1 MAIFLQFLW
10 LGCTSFGGPVAH
22 LGIFRRVFVEQKH
35 VFNESDYA
43 NLVALC
49 QVIPGPAS
57 SQVGMGI
64 GYRLGGVPGALAAFA
79 GFTLPSALLMALGGW
94 AVLSGK
100 LPETSWLVT
109 ALKLVALG
117 IVTQAVIGM
126 WGQLCQTRET
136 KLAAVIAAILFYI
149 EPTALAQVG
158 MIALA
163 LLAGHVLF
171 KPEATEAV
179 PATPTL
185 STRSGVVSLALYAV
199 LLAVAVALPL
209 TDPISQIVSGNYLSG
224 ALVFGGGHVVLPLLE
239 SEFVPPLSED
249 VFLAGYGLAQ
259 AMPGPLF
266 TLGSYLGA
274 VTWFD
279 QPLLGALLATVA
291 IFLPGALLLAGTAA
305 IGGSML
311 PWLKP
316 RLAYV
321 NAVVV
326 GLLLSVLVNPIFT
339 ESVNN
344 SVTTALACVSL
355 ALTVGLKRSPLELV
369 SVMVILTFAAHW
381 FVGL

>member
-22 LGIFRRVFVEQKH
+22 LGIFRRVFVEQKQ
-35 VFNESDYA
+35 VFSESDYA

-64 GYRLGGVPGALAAFA
+64 GYRLGGTAGAFAAFV

-94 AVLSGK
+94 AVLSGN

-126 WGQLCQTRET
+126 WGQLCQSRET
-136 KLAAVIAAILFYI
+136 KLAALIAAVLFYI
-149 EPTALAQVG
+149 QPTAWAQVG
-158 MIALA
+158 MIAVA
-163 LLAGHVLF
+163 LLAGHVLL
-171 KPEATEAV
+171 KSDDADA
-179 PATPTL
+179 PAPAPTL
-185 STRSGVVSLALYAV
+185 STQTGIASLALYA
-199 LLAVAVALPL
+199 LLLIAAVTLPWSDAL
-209 TDPISQIVSGNYLSG
+209 SQILTGNYLSG

-274 VTWFD
+274 VTLAE
-279 QPLLGALLATVA
+279 QPLLGALVATLA

-305 IGGSML
+305 VGGQML

-316 RLAYV
+316 RLMYV

-339 ESVNN
+339 ESVYNAA
-344 SVTTALACVSL
+344 TTGLACVSL

-369 SVMVILTFAAHW
+369 SVMVILTFVTHW

>member
-1 MAIFLQFLW
+1 MAIFFQFLW

-22 LGIFRRVFVEQKH
+22 LGVFRRLFVEQKAL
-35 VFNESDYA
+35 FSEADYA

-64 GYRLGGVPGALAAFA
+64 GYRLGGVPGALAAFV
-79 GFTLPSALLMALGGW
+79 GFTLPSALLMAFGGW
-94 AVLSGK
+94 AVLSGT
-100 LPETSWLVT
+100 LPETSWLVS

-136 KLAAVIAAILFYI
+136 KLAAIIAALLFYI
-149 EPTALAQVG
+149 EPTAWAQVA
-158 MIALA
+158 MIATA
-163 LLAGHVLF
+163 LIVGHLMF
-171 KPEATEAV
+171 KDDAAETPVTA
-179 PATPTL
+179 PTL
-185 STRSGVVSLALYAV
+185 STQTGLISLVVWAALLLAAV
-199 LLAVAVALPL
+199 LVPFDNAF
-209 TDPISQIVSGNYLSG
+209 TTIITGNYLSG

-274 VTWFD
+274 VTLAD
-279 QPLLGALLATVA
+279 QPIVGALVATIA
-291 IFLPGALLLAGTAA
+291 IFLPGALLLAATAA
-305 IGGSML
+305 IGSKML

-316 RLAYV
+316 RLMYV

-339 ESVNN
+339 ESVD
-344 SVTTALACVSL
+344 SSITTLLACISL
-355 ALTVGLKRSPLELV
+355 AMTVGFKRSPLELV
-369 SVMVILTFAAHW
+369 SVMVILTFVADL
-381 FVGL
+381 FLGI

>member
-22 LGIFRRVFVEQKH
+22 LGVFRRLFVEQKAL
-35 VFNESDYA
+35 FSEADYA

-79 GFTLPSALLMALGGW
+79 GFTLPSALLMAFGGW
-94 AVLSGK
+94 AVLSGT
-100 LPETSWLVT
+100 LPETSWLVS

-136 KLAAVIAAILFYI
+136 KLAAIIAALVFYI
-149 EPTALAQVG
+149 EPTAWAQVA
-158 MIALA
+158 MIATA
-163 LLAGHVLF
+163 LIAGHLMF
-171 KPEATEAV
+171 KGDAAETPVTA
-179 PATPTL
+179 PTL
-185 STRSGVVSLALYAV
+185 STQTGLISLVVWAV
-199 LLAVAVALPL
+199 LLLAAVVVPFDDAL
-209 TDPISQIVSGNYLSG
+209 TTIVTGNYLSG

-274 VTWFD
+274 VTFAE
-279 QPLLGALLATVA
+279 QPFVGALVATIA
-291 IFLPGALLLAGTAA
+291 IFLPGALLLAATAA
-305 IGGSML
+305 IGAKML

-316 RLAYV
+316 RLMYV

-339 ESVNN
+339 ESVD
-344 SVTTALACVSL
+344 SSITTLLACISL
-355 ALTVGLKRSPLELV
+355 AMTVGFKRSPLELV
-369 SVMVILTFAAHW
+369 SVMVILTFAADW
-381 FVGL
+381 FVGV